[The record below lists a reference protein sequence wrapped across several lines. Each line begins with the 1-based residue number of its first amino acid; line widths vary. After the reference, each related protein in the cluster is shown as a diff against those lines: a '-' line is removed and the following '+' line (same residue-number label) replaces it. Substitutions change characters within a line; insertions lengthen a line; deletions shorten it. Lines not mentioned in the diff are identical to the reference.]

1 MRTGG
6 QVLADGL
13 VAHGSELAFC
23 VPGES
28 YLALLDGLY
37 EHRDA
42 FRIVNCRH
50 EGAAANAADAYGK
63 LTGRP
68 GLCFVTRGP
77 GATHA
82 AAGIH
87 TARQDSTPLL
97 HARRPG
103 RARRARARVVP
114 GARLRGRVRADGEVG
129 VRDRRPRAHPRG
141 ARARLHGGD
150 QRAAGPG
157 RAGAAGGRAG
167 RGGRGATTRRATARC
182 GRRRRPRRSRS
193 WARCSRRRSG
203 RSCSSAAGRG
213 TTASAEAFTRWAL
226 ALRAAGRRD
235 VPAPGRRRQPVPELR
250 RRRRHR
256 RQPGAR
262 AADPRLR
269 PAGGGRHAAGRDR
282 DAGLHA
288 ARAAGGAAAA
298 RPRPSRPRRA
308 RPRLPAVAGGAQR
321 RGGVRGR
328 RAGGRRV
335 ALGGAGPP
343 PRGPTTRRGSSTP
356 RRRATASTSAR

>member
-6 QVLADGL
+6 QVLADAL

-28 YLALLDGLY
+28 YLGAARRALRAPRRVPHRQLPPRGRGGQRGRRLRQA
-37 EHRDA
+37 HRPARAVLRHARAGRDA
-42 FRIVNCRH
+42 RGDRH
-50 EGAAANAADAYGK
+50 PHRAPGLDAAD
-63 LTGRP
+63 
-68 GLCFVTRGP
+68 
-77 GATHA
+77 
-82 AAGIH
+82 
-87 TARQDSTPLL
+87 

-114 GARLRGRVRADGEVG
+114 GARLRGRVRLDGEVG
-129 VRDRRPRAHPRG
+129 VRARRPRAHPRG
-141 ARARLHGGD
+141 ARARVHGGD

-157 RAGAAGGRAG
+157 RAGAAGGRPG
-167 RGGRGATTRRATARC
+167 RGGRGRRRAALPRRC
-182 GRRRRPRRSRS
+182 ARRRRPRRSRS

-213 TTASAEAFTRWAL
+213 TRAARRRSPAGR
-226 ALRAAGRRD
+226 RAAGCRSAR
-235 VPAPGRRRQPVPELR
+235 PS
-250 RRRRHR
+250 
-256 RQPGAR
+256 GAR
-262 AADPRLR
+262 TSSTTCARATPATSGIGVNPKLAAADPRLR

-288 ARAAGGAAAA
+288 ARAAGRAAAA
-298 RPRPSRPRRA
+298 RPRPPRPRRA

-335 ALGGAGPP
+335 ALGRVDRRRAGRL
-343 PRGPTTRRGSSTP
+343 RGVGRATR